1 MERERERT
9 RVIALVWQQKE
20 TEQLYSLQFC
30 TSVKMTSEETLTI
43 TIRELTIR
51 ELEMSVV
58 NIVCMRTSSRLL
70 SSS

>member
-9 RVIALVWQQKE
+9 RVIPLVWQQKE

-43 TIRELTIR
+43 R